1 MTARREWVW
10 GDDALEVRIMAL
22 PDRKAPYLVVTD
34 DTGMR
39 QVARFLDDQA
49 AVEFA
54 RWLDEHLKEP

>member
-1 MTARREWVW
+1 MTTRREWVW
-10 GDDALEVRIMAL
+10 GDDHREVRIMAL

-34 DTGMR
+34 DLGMR

-54 RWLDEHLKEP
+54 TWLDDHLKEP